1 MKNKLLIFLAFLL
14 LALPHTARPES
25 LPEMADAFRSNGKIY
40 VVVACLLLVLTGVLI
55 FLLMLEKRLSKI
67 ENQRKG

>member
-1 MKNKLLIFLAFLL
+1 MKNKLFIFLSLLL
-14 LALPHTARPES
+14 LALPQTARPES

-40 VVVACLLLVLTGVLI
+40 VVVACLLLVLTGIFI
-55 FLLMLEKRLSKI
+55 FLLMLEKRLSKL